1 MGWGFY
7 YVAIRAIGIPETT
20 TFQAALSTAEAR
32 YRSTLTQFN
41 DFRHSS
47 QGSHHAFTNKRR
59 KLDTLH
65 RRWNELPAKR
75 ASGLQKLEAE
85 RQKQQLEKFLGNF
98 FIDHAKI
105 KDIGPGRKATLAS
118 YGIETAADVTR
129 RRVKKVPGFGNAMT
143 ARLLDWR
150 NELSLKFTFDPTQAV
165 DPMRIIDLDQE
176 ITKEKRQIEKE
187 LITGA
192 TELSQLKRQAE
203 QHYMTLRRAAQEA
216 AYAVAQARVDQCA
229 ALGGS

>member
-1 MGWGFY
+1 VKAQAANRAHKKWVKPGAAILAIATALITSAVAPNYLILWGFMGWGFY

-98 FIDHAKI
+98 FIDHA
-105 KDIGPGRKATLAS
+105 
-118 YGIETAADVTR
+118 
-129 RRVKKVPGFGNAMT
+129 NA
-143 ARLLDWR
+143 
-150 NELSLKFTFDPTQAV
+150 
-165 DPMRIIDLDQE
+165 
-176 ITKEKRQIEKE
+176 
-187 LITGA
+187 
-192 TELSQLKRQAE
+192 
-203 QHYMTLRRAAQEA
+203 
-216 AYAVAQARVDQCA
+216 
-229 ALGGS
+229 